1 MRRKAASGVVDGRWS
16 VKGSVLPLLE
26 YEVLFFGGKGGVGKT
41 TLAAMYGLLAAER
54 GRRTL
59 LVSTDPAHSLGDV
72 LHVALGAE
80 PSEILP
86 NLWGIEID
94 ADHEADHYITDVKAR
109 LAEVTP
115 PRLLAEVE
123 RQIDIARLTPG
134 AEEAAVFDR
143 FTRLMDLVGP
153 EYDRVLFDTAPL
165 GYTLRLLFL
174 PEHMGT
180 WMDALV
186 GRRRKLGTL
195 GRMWRSVAG
204 AASAGREPADSI
216 LAALE
221 ERRSRFLRARH
232 LITDDR
238 RTAFA
243 FVTTMER
250 LALLETERGLHALE
264 KHGIPV
270 GAIVVNRLSRQG
282 AVPRDVEGRF
292 ARHRVFSIPEANA
305 PEGLEG
311 LRRLAAHLPSSE
323 KSA

>member
-1 MRRKAASGVVDGRWS
+1 MSDSSA
-16 VKGSVLPLLE
+16 PLLE

-72 LHVALGAE
+72 LHVTLGAE
-80 PSEILP
+80 PVEVLP

-94 ADHEADHYITDVKAR
+94 ADHEADRYIADVKAR
-109 LAEVTP
+109 IADVTP

-143 FTRLMDLVGP
+143 FTRLIDLVGP
-153 EYDRVLFDTAPL
+153 EFDRLLFDNAPL

-174 PEHMGT
+174 PEHMGA

-186 GRRRKLGTL
+186 GRRRTLGTL

-204 AASAGREPADSI
+204 AASSVRKLDDPI
-216 LAALE
+216 LSALE

-232 LITDDR
+232 LITDAR
-238 RTAFA
+238 RAAFA
-243 FVTTMER
+243 FVTTVER

-270 GAIVVNRLSRQG
+270 GAIIVNRLPKQD
-282 AVPRDVEGRF
+282 AVHPEVEGRF
-292 ARHRVFSIPEANA
+292 ARHRVFSMPEAKA

-323 KSA
+323 TNA